1 MKNLK
6 TLSAQ
11 RAVGIIALIT
21 VIILTFTACVSTP
34 PSEPVLP
41 DNSTAVVYF
50 FGYKS
55 DKASVWDGETPIGDF
70 SEGPRYGNLAW
81 RARPGEHYF
90 LAHTFNWAV
99 IKANLKANT
108 TYYVNLEWIPNPV
121 PFAKDFVTFRAL
133 DKDEGESK
141 FRQSRT
147 AEFSDEWRKKF
158 AQGDELEEAR
168 RELKEAKAD
177 KTLQVRL
184 R

>member
-6 TLSAQ
+6 TLF
-11 RAVGIIALIT
+11 GIIALAAIM
-21 VIILTFTACVSTP
+21 LTLGSCVSDP
-34 PSEPVLP
+34 PSDPVFP
-41 DNSTAVVYF
+41 DKSSAVVYF

-70 SEGPRYGNLAW
+70 SDGPRYGNLAW
-81 RARPGEHYF
+81 KTKPGEHYF

-99 IKANLKANT
+99 IKANLKADT
-108 TYYVNLEWIPNPV
+108 TYYVNVEWIPNPV
-121 PFAKDFVTFRAL
+121 PFAKDFVTFRVL
-133 DKDEGESK
+133 EVDEGEKK
-141 FRQSRT
+141 FNQSRT
-147 AEFSDEWRKKF
+147 AEFSDEWRKRF
-158 AQGDELEEAR
+158 AQGDELDEAR